1 MIQFLFKSALARKL
15 NTDAHPEFR
24 TNAVLHFDF
33 LEKGRRGTFCPAWPV
48 QQKDEE

>member
-1 MIQFLFKSALARKL
+1 MIKFLFKTSL
-15 NTDAHPEFR
+15 NTDAYPEFR

-33 LEKGRRGTFCPAWPV
+33 LEKGRRGTLCPAWPV